1 MYVIFISL
9 ISFLVYVNFERLHDF
24 FTEILS
30 WCCGSS
36 LRNILKEFFLECIM
50 VVAHPTLKEKND
62 HIAIRLTCGMLF
74 SFQLYKLARD
84 VFCLLVP
91 PVLLWHTLHI
101 KTCSNNGGEGNL
113 TVPLEGPELALNFSQ
128 PNKYFV
134 Y

>member
-24 FTEILS
+24 FTEIYLDAVEVVWGIS
-30 WCCGSS
+30 Y
-36 LRNILKEFFLECIM
+36 EFFLECIM

-74 SFQLYKLARD
+74 SFQLHKLAKD
-84 VFCLLVP
+84 VFCLLIP

-101 KTCSNNGGEGNL
+101 KTCSNNGGGEGNL
-113 TVPLEGPELALNFSQ
+113 TVPLEGPELALNFPQ